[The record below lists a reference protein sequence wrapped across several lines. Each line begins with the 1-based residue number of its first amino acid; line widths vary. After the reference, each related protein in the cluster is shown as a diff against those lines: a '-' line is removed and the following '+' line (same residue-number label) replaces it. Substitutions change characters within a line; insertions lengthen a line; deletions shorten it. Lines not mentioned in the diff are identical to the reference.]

1 MHMTHI
7 QAVSLRTRLAGVG
20 MEVACQCDLR
30 LLLQGHPGH
39 ISLNAQNR
47 R

>member
-1 MHMTHI
+1 MRMTHI
-7 QAVSLRTRLAGVG
+7 QAVSLRTGLARVG
-20 MEVACQCDLR
+20 MEVACQCDLH
-30 LLLQGHPGH
+30 LLLRDHSGH

>member
-1 MHMTHI
+1 MYMTHI
-7 QAVSLRTRLAGVG
+7 QVVSLRIRLAGVG
-20 MEVACQCDLR
+20 MEVACQCDLS
-30 LLLQGHPGH
+30 LLLRGHPGH

>member
-1 MHMTHI
+1 MRMIHI
-7 QAVSLRTRLAGVG
+7 QSASLRTRLAGVG
-20 MEVACQCDLR
+20 MEVASQCDLR

>member
-1 MHMTHI
+1 MYMTYI
-7 QAVSLRTRLAGVG
+7 QAVLLRIRLAGVG
-20 MEVACQCDLR
+20 MEVACQCELH

-39 ISLNAQNR
+39 ISLNALNR